1 MTAEDRDNAIDVLC
15 KVFDKT
21 QEIVDLMN
29 TLNSKQ
35 LQYVSHLYNMTTERI
50 KLQELMKG
58 DTNDR

>member
-1 MTAEDRDNAIDVLC
+1 MTAEDRDNAIDALC